1 MGLPHSSE
9 AGGSVDKAKNSHIED
24 WIPQLTIMEEEGSQ
38 ISESKAFTAPS
49 ETVVEENGVD
59 GEEIE
64 YSDSDGDDDHDFAQM
79 CFEQAEEMFRIKEH
93 AKAIK
98 SFHAGL
104 DRATTLSFERQ
115 NRLGLGNIKREL
127 ALSLLHQGRLSEAE
141 ELFQTLARGNTKDV
155 KGAELAYH
163 ASSGLAQIFICKR
176 SYTDAEV
183 WCKNSRKGW
192 RRALAK
198 GAGDKRHPL
207 YIDALRLSAF
217 LYELQGDSTQALIY
231 EKRAKKD
238 ETLIDEK
245 SRAKLLKG
253 FTLEQSI
260 ELINIY
266 HKAHPAS
273 EQQHDLPPAQDA
285 GLEPNPSPK
294 ISTADMESPTM
305 EQKRGCKLE
314 SPKETP
320 KLFPAV
326 SVSDLG
332 YSPLSDSS
340 ITAKENSPL
349 IKRQSVASDSRTSS
363 SSQVPFSTLNPVTRT
378 ESMFSDESYSIR
390 SESAQS
396 DTKSLSWRFQDFR
409 ARSALLQAARKGD
422 VAAVEKSLEKGVP
435 IESTNDKG
443 ETPLCVA
450 VIGGH
455 VSTISTLLSHNAQ
468 IEARTKKGLT
478 PLLCARENVS
488 TSRINVMRV
497 LLSAGANV
505 DAKDENGDTAL
516 HQAVSLSR
524 PDWAKF
530 LLSFN
535 PNLELQ
541 NNTGE
546 TPLLRAVDFSPL
558 SYAEKILETVQ
569 LLLDAGADAK
579 ATDEKGQ
586 TAVLIAIKAMA
597 LKIGFEERYWRVYVN
612 LVDKLC
618 KKGASATKLSVNL
631 ASPLEVTKQI
641 KEKSLREGVR
651 RVLRRE
657 GCEVVGA

>member
-9 AGGSVDKAKNSHIED
+9 AGESLDKAKNSHIED
-24 WIPQLTIMEEEGSQ
+24 WIPQLAIMEEEGSQ

-49 ETVVEENGVD
+49 ETVVEEAGLE

-79 CFEQAEEMFRIKEH
+79 CFEQAEEMFKKKEH
-93 AKAIK
+93 ARAIE
-98 SFHAGL
+98 SFQAGL

-127 ALSLLHQGRLSEAE
+127 ALSLLHQGSLTEAE
-141 ELFQTLARGNTKDV
+141 DLFQTLARGNTKDV

-176 SYTDAEV
+176 SYIDAEV
-183 WCKNSRKGW
+183 WCKNSRTGW
-192 RRALAK
+192 RRALAR
-198 GAGDKRHPL
+198 DKRHPL

-217 LYELQGDSTQALIY
+217 LCALRGDSTQALIY

-238 ETLIDEK
+238 EVLIDEK
-245 SRAKLLKG
+245 SRATLLKG

-260 ELINIY
+260 ELINNY

-273 EQQHDLPPAQDA
+273 EEQHDPPPAQDA
-285 GLEPNPSPK
+285 GLESNPSPK
-294 ISTADMESPTM
+294 NTIAEMATPTM
-305 EQKRGCKLE
+305 EQKRGRKPE

-340 ITAKENSPL
+340 ITAKDNSPL

-363 SSQVPFSTLNPVTRT
+363 SSQVPCSTIHPVTRT
-378 ESMFSDESYSIR
+378 ESMFSDESFSIR
-390 SESAQS
+390 SESTQS
-396 DTKSLSWRFQDFR
+396 DAKSLSWRFQDFR
-409 ARSALLQAARKGD
+409 ARSSLLQAARKGD
-422 VAAVEKSLEKGVP
+422 VAAVEKSLKKGVP

-443 ETPLCVA
+443 ETPLCLA

-488 TSRINVMRV
+488 TSRINVMRI
-497 LLSAGANV
+497 LLSAGANL
-505 DAKDENGDTAL
+505 DARDENGDTAL

-524 PDWAKF
+524 PDWVEF

-569 LLLDAGADAK
+569 LLLNAGADAK

-586 TAVLIAIKAMA
+586 TAVLIAIKAIA
-597 LKIGFEERYWRVYVN
+597 LKIGFEERYWRVYIN

-618 KKGASATKLSVNL
+618 KKGASATKVSVNL
-631 ASPLEVTKQI
+631 ASPLEATKQI
-641 KEKSLREGVR
+641 KDKSLKEGVR
-651 RVLRRE
+651 VVLKRE
-657 GCEVVGA
+657 GCEVASA